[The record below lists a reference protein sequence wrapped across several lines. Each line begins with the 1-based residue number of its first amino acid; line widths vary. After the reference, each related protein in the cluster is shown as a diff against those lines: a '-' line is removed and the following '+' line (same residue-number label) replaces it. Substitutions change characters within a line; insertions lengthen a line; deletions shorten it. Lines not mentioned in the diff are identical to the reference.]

1 MTADQNQA
9 SAKSFKEGWKPYL
22 ELLSYLRPYRARFAL
37 GVLMGVLY
45 ALLNGSI
52 PLLVK
57 YVGDAVFPGGA
68 TQDVIRQAAVSGQG

>member
-22 ELLSYLRPYRARFAL
+22 ELLSYLRPYRVRFAF

-68 TQDVIRQAAVSGQG
+68 THDIWKEFM